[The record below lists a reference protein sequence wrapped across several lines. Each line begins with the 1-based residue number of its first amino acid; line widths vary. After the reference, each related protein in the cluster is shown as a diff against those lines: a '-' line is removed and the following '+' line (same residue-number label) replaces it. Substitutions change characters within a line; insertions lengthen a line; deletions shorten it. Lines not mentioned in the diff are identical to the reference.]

1 MRSTIH
7 NWSRPVFILLLAIAT
22 LAFVFAP
29 NGSPV
34 SADDDNRS
42 ELVGPIISLPTAQNF
57 VGDWKVVRT
66 TVKVTAQTKI
76 DQTRGKVAIGALV
89 EVKGTKQNDG
99 SVLATEIVVKLSV
112 PPTTGVKIQFTG
124 KIDELPSTPS
134 RVGDWKV
141 GGKTVRVSSSTKLDQ
156 EKGQVAVGVI
166 VEVEGLLQLDGSV
179 NALEIEVKP
188 DAVVG
193 IPVKFVG
200 KVEKLPGTNT
210 RIGDWVISGRTVKV
224 SQQTKIEVRNGEL
237 MVGSLVEVEGV
248 VQTDGSIVATKIEF
262 KGNIDPPTLYIT
274 FRGTIETLPNTTG
287 FIGDWKVSGRT
298 VRVTDKTQIGEER
311 GKVAVGASVEIS
323 GTLLTDGIV
332 NALKVYVRDDN
343 RPDTI
348 RFAGIVASLP
358 PSNGTVPGF
367 IGDWKIGERVVHVT
381 VQTKVDQTKAR
392 VAVGAL
398 VEIVGTQ
405 RADRS
410 IDAISIEVKDNV
422 PGGPASYV
430 RFYGTLSSLP
440 AASIQIGNGRAGDW
454 VVGGKTVHVEPKTR
468 IREEH
473 GRAVV
478 GAFLE
483 VEGNQRPDG
492 SVDAVEITVERDAA
506 APGGAIGYI
515 NFYGPIR
522 TIPSSAGFVG
532 AWVVDGK
539 TVNVS
544 NTTKLERGRVDF
556 AVGVYVEVKGYLLDN
571 GQVNATKIEGKVPAP
586 NSNVVTRS
594 FVEFIGTVS
603 KLPDTANYVGDWT
616 VAGKVVHVNRRTVVR
631 RERSAITLGATVEIY
646 GAELPDGTIDAKFIE
661 VEHGPAGASFQT
673 FAALASVNAGS
684 YQEGNASSAIV
695 ASFGSNLAGGIEVAK
710 SLPLPTELGGVS
722 VLIDGRPAG
731 LFFISPGQINYQV
744 PDDLLPG
751 AAQVTVMRNGQAV
764 AQGTLE
770 LGNVSP
776 SIFTADS
783 SGAGVPAGLLLRV
796 RANGQQVYEPLAT
809 YNNGK
814 VTPVTITRNIGDRL
828 FLVLYGTGWR
838 GTDDFDGNVGNGV
851 AENLDATIGNAK
863 ATVWFAGEAPGF
875 AGLDQMNIEIPNG
888 VTGTVTLLVKANDGE
903 GNLVRSNTVTISV
916 R

>member
-1 MRSTIH
+1 MRSTSY
-7 NWSRPVFILLLAIAT
+7 NWSRPVFILMLAIAA
-22 LAFVFAP
+22 LAYAFTP
-29 NGSPV
+29 NGSSV

-42 ELVGPIISLPTAQNF
+42 ELVGPITSLPNTQNF

-66 TVKVTAQTKI
+66 TVKVTEQTKI
-76 DQTRGKVAIGALV
+76 DQTRGKVSVGALV
-89 EVKGTKQNDG
+89 EIKGTKQNDG
-99 SVLATEIVVKLSV
+99 SVLATEIVVKLGV
-112 PPTTGVKIQFTG
+112 PPTAGVRFEFTG

-141 GGKTVRVSSSTKLDQ
+141 AGKTVRVSTSTKIDQ

-166 VEVEGLLQLDGSV
+166 VEVEGLLQFDGSI

-210 RIGDWVISGRTVKV
+210 RIGDWVVSGRTIKV
-224 SQQTKIEVRNGEL
+224 TQQTKIEVRNGEL

-262 KGNIDPPTLYIT
+262 KANIDPPTLYIT

-298 VRVTDKTQIGEER
+298 VRVSDRTQIGEER
-311 GKVAVGASVEIS
+311 GKVVVGASVEIS

-332 NALKVYVRDDN
+332 NALKIYVRDDN
-343 RPDTI
+343 QPGTI
-348 RFAGIVASLP
+348 RFSGIVASLP
-358 PSNGTVPGF
+358 PATNNANFV
-367 IGDWKIGERVVHVT
+367 GDWKVGERIVHVT
-381 VQTKVDQTKAR
+381 AQTKLDQTKAR
-392 VAVGAL
+392 VMVGAL

-410 IDAISIEVKDNV
+410 VDATSIEVKDNV

-430 RFYGTLSSLP
+430 RFFGTLTKLP
-440 AASIQIGNGRAGDW
+440 DASIQIGNGRAGDW

-468 IREEH
+468 IREER

-492 SVDAVEITVERDAA
+492 TIDAVEITVERDAA
-506 APGGAIGYI
+506 APTGAIGYI

-522 TIPSSAGFVG
+522 TIPSAAGFVG

-544 NTTKLERGRVDF
+544 TATKLERGRVEF

-571 GQVNATKIEGKVPAP
+571 GQVNAIKIEGKTPAT

-603 KLPDTANYVGDWT
+603 KLPETANYVGDWT
-616 VAGKVVHVNRRTVVR
+616 VAGKVVHVNRRTLVR
-631 RERSAITLGATVEIY
+631 RERSAVTVGATVEIY

-661 VEHGPAGASFQT
+661 VEHGPAGSSFQT

-684 YQEGNASSAIV
+684 YGEGNASSAIV
-695 ASFGSNLAGGIEVAK
+695 ASFGSNLSGGVEVAK

-770 LGNVSP
+770 LGNVGP

-783 SGAGVPAGLLLRV
+783 SGKGVPAGLLLRV

-838 GTDDFDGNVGNGV
+838 GTDDSDGNAGNGV
-851 AENLDATIGNAK
+851 AENLEATIGNAK
-863 ATVWFAGEAPGF
+863 APVFFAGEAPGF
-875 AGLDQMNIEIPNG
+875 AGLDQMNVEIPNG
-888 VTGTVTLLVKANDGE
+888 VTGTVTLLVKVNDGE
-903 GNLVRSNTVTISV
+903 GNVIRTNSVTISI